1 MQQDIWSKH
10 LQETDYH
17 CQYLNATG
25 YVAVAQCYWFQGL
38 LHGLESV
45 PVSELLLASSVA
57 GLDAL
62 EADQNLTGGRLM
74 TNIPSTIKR
83 QAMDR
88 NFQPSVRIGKTGITD
103 NLIDEINGQL
113 AKRKLVKIKIN
124 KGIYERGDKLLVW
137 EHLAN
142 ATSSVIVLVRGNVGV
157 LWSK

>member
-1 MQQDIWSKH
+1 
-10 LQETDYH
+10 
-17 CQYLNATG
+17 
-25 YVAVAQCYWFQGL
+25 
-38 LHGLESV
+38 
-45 PVSELLLASSVA
+45 
-57 GLDAL
+57 
-62 EADQNLTGGRLM
+62 M
-74 TNIPSTIKR
+74 TNIPATIKR

-142 ATSSVIVLVRGNVGV
+142 ATSSVVVLVRGNVGV